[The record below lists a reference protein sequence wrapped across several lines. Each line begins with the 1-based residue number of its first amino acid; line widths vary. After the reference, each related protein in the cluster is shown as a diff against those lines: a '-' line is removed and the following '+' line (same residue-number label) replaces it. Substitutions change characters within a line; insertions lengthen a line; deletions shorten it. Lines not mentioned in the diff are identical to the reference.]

1 MALCQKVVAALL
13 QLTLT
18 FQGSEENI
26 RELSNMHMADI
37 TAHYSE
43 VQLTGLDMMAI
54 APDGN
59 FSSLVI
65 KAVRLESKF

>member
-1 MALCQKVVAALL
+1 
-13 QLTLT
+13 
-18 FQGSEENI
+18 
-26 RELSNMHMADI
+26 MADI

>member
-18 FQGSEENI
+18 FRGSEENF
-26 RELSNMHMADI
+26 RELSNMADI

>member
-1 MALCQKVVAALL
+1 MWLRQKVVAALL

-18 FQGSEENI
+18 FQSEENI
-26 RELSNMHMADI
+26 RELSNMADI

-43 VQLTGLDMMAI
+43 VQLTCLDMMAI